1 MFSNLQHDLR
11 YALRM
16 LSKTPAASLLILL
29 GLATTIALSIA
40 TGQLWQTLNFPDVPG
55 VENSRGLMTFGTL
68 GTDGVDIISGSMSA
82 NQIKELSARSQTLD
96 RVTGASIFAGATGV
110 EIEGQPLEGRI
121 EPVLPNYFET
131 IRPRIALGRG
141 LDSNDFGRD
150 AAQVVVL
157 SHALWQDVFDGDPD
171 WVGRTVSMA
180 DHSWRIVGVV
190 DPEYKGIGD
199 QAALLWL
206 PYRQH
211 NASFGNTFPD
221 QVIDNIG
228 FYRMI
233 ARQREGIGQAAILD
247 EAETILDSFS
257 ATGFASSTPRGPLTT
272 VPGLTSQPDAQ
283 REAERQARHL
293 LIAAGLLV
301 VIALMN
307 VSLFLLVRTPARA
320 REMALRFALGASR
333 KRLVRQIMVESV
345 VLVALSLALS
355 GLISIA
361 VLATLSNSALFA
373 SINLD
378 QAGWNGPIF
387 TSVLILSL
395 LICLLISIAPIRAL
409 KATNLAQSSR
419 RQAKP
424 SRPILISVAFA
435 QLLFGG
441 IVIAV
446 ALAFVINLWILER
459 TDIGLDSGNVL
470 SVRSTLDIES
480 LGGAANFQTPTE
492 DIMRGYFQALMD
504 RLGNVSGV
512 ESVAL
517 MSPVPGS
524 KSSSFMSLRQDDQ
537 TLTAQMIQIS
547 PGLLDTLNIQLLH
560 GRDFDGMTD
569 SGVLVNKT
577 LAESL
582 WGRVDVIGEFIQ
594 RGMNPQVAEDD
605 RVIGVVDDI
614 VIDHPGL
621 PPKPL
626 LFSLN
631 NVFSLLA
638 GEILVKGDPNRAELE
653 RTVEEIQDQY
663 MPELRVVNVEP
674 LDAAINRLTRLDR
687 TRSQTTLTLAAL
699 AILFAGLGFVFIQRF
714 IADQERR
721 EVAIRMALGAGPK
734 TMRRALLMRGIV
746 HALPALLMVSPLALI
761 ATVWLADDYITSAVQ
776 PWWVGLGTSL
786 ILTGLVALATLPT
799 AASVSKL
806 KLAETLKQ
814 D

>member
-257 ATGFASSTPRGPLTT
+257 ATGFQSATPRGPLTT

-378 QAGWNGPIF
+378 QAGWNGPML
-387 TSVLILSL
+387 TAVLVLSL
-395 LICLLISIAPIRAL
+395 LICLFISIAPIRAL
-409 KATNLAQSSR
+409 KGTNLAQSSR

-687 TRSQTTLTLAAL
+687 TRSQITLTLAAL

-761 ATVWLADDYITSAVQ
+761 ATVWSADDYITSAVQ